1 MRLAAFGIILIASTV
16 IAVAAPSAPPE
27 PVVAVESRID
37 SDAERTRLVF
47 TLSRP
52 VTPKV
57 FALEGPDRL
66 VIDLPT
72 VNFQL
77 PQDAGRRA
85 SGLVKS
91 FRYGL
96 FAPGRSRVVVELVQP
111 ALPVRVGV
119 EPMPGNVAAELVI
132 ELRRADRPGFAKAAA
147 TAREQAPVASSSA
160 GSTATPRAGD
170 DRPVI
175 VIDPG
180 HGGIDVGA
188 IGIGNV
194 HEKDVVFAVAQLLR
208 AKLERSGR
216 VRVVMTRD
224 TDVFVALNE
233 RVRLGRQANAALFV
247 SIHADSISGAS
258 EVRGMTVYTGSDRA
272 TDAEAA
278 RLAESE
284 NRADSVAGVDEPE
297 TREEVAG
304 ILDDLTKRETRTYS
318 ALFAR
323 TLVGRMDAAGK
334 VNKNPHRSAGF
345 RVLRAP
351 DIPSALVELGYLSS
365 PSDMQLMQTA
375 EWREKATDMLA
386 GAVLDFLEPRIADKG
401 RGTEEF
407 PGLMRLR

>member
-1 MRLAAFGIILIASTV
+1 MRLAVVGMVLTISAMLLS
-16 IAVAAPSAPPE
+16 AAGATPTGS
-27 PVVAVESRID
+27 VVAVESRIE
-37 SDAERTRLVF
+37 SDADRTRLVF
-47 TLSRP
+47 TLSRS
-52 VTPKV
+52 VTPRV
-57 FALEGPDRL
+57 FSLEGPDRL

-85 SGLVKS
+85 SGLVKAYR
-91 FRYGL
+91 FGL
-96 FAPGRSRVVVELVQP
+96 FAPGRSRVVVDLMQP
-111 ALPVRVGV
+111 ALPSRVSV
-119 EPMPGNVAAELVI
+119 ESLPGNVAAELVI
-132 ELRRADRPGFAKAAA
+132 ELRKVDRAAFGRAVAVS
-147 TAREQAPVASSSA
+147 REQAPASA
-160 GSTATPRAGD
+160 PSTTTPRSGD
-170 DRPVI
+170 DRPVV

-188 IGIGNV
+188 VGIGNV
-194 HEKDVVFAVAQLLR
+194 QEKDLVFAVSQMLR
-208 AKLERSGR
+208 TKLERSGR

-224 TDVFVALNE
+224 TDVFVALDE

-323 TLVGRMDAAGK
+323 TLVGRMETAGK

-365 PSDMQLMQTA
+365 PSDAQLMLTA
-375 EWREKATDMLA
+375 EWRERTTDMLTSA
-386 GAVLDFLEPRIADKG
+386 IIDFLEPRIADKRRSG
-401 RGTEEF
+401 EDF
-407 PGLMRLR
+407 PGPMRLR